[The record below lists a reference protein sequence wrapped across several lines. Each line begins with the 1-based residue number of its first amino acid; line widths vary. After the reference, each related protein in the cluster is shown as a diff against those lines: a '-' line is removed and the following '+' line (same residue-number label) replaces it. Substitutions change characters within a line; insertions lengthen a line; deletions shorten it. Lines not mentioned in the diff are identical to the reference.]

1 MTKPENLYLLV
12 KILNSYLFFFQH
24 QENTFVN
31 AQDINDLLS
40 FIKETVDEME
50 DQGPAAASLTF
61 LENTKQAVRVKG
73 GSDGTSNPKMAEIQ
87 I

>member
-1 MTKPENLYLLV
+1 
-12 KILNSYLFFFQH
+12 
-24 QENTFVN
+24 
-31 AQDINDLLS
+31 
-40 FIKETVDEME
+40 ME

-73 GSDGTSNPKMAEIQ
+73 GSDGTANPKMADIQ